1 MSEATI
7 IADGRGLAIRSIRD
21 DDYALLLAWLNMPH
35 VAQWWNP
42 ERVALSLESVKAD
55 YPRESPPADPTTNC
69 IIEIDHRPIGFVQ
82 FYPWYAYPDEVRE
95 LGFAMPDGYWG
106 LDLFIGEPDRVNHGY
121 GSRLVALLGEHLR
134 SDRGAPGIALVVAQD
149 NSRAQRAYEKAGLT
163 RIAEVLDTDTRD
175 GVRIPSYVMATP
187 SA

>member
-1 MSEATI
+1 VSEASI
-7 IADGRGLAIRSIRD
+7 VADGKGLSIRPIGER
-21 DDYALLLAWLNMPH
+21 DDYDLLLAWLNLAH

-42 ERVALSLESVKAD
+42 EQASLSLESLMAD
-55 YPRESPPADPTTNC
+55 YPRESPPDDPTSNG
-69 IIEIDHRPIGFVQ
+69 IIEIDHRPIGFIQ
-82 FYPWYAYPDEVRE
+82 FYPWDAYPDEVRE

-106 LDLFIGEPDRVNHGY
+106 VDLFIGELDQVNRGY
-121 GSRLVALLGEHLR
+121 GSRLVALLGEYLR
-134 SDRGAPGIALVVAQD
+134 SERRAAGIALVVAMD

-187 SA
+187 R